1 MGFEKS
7 ARPLARCL
15 QCTKNDRL
23 SLPIRSFTTS
33 RAALLET
40 TTTEPAAAQA
50 PPPPASTPAAL
61 NPELVSKPAQERR
74 LISETGQQPVAS
86 RRRRHMLK
94 QTQNIP
100 FEQLPFQCFQ
110 EARKVLQQD
119 RMEKVEEIKMQRE
132 RIEKLEAEE
141 VAPQNESQKN
151 HRLRSMRERLEH
163 TKILADIN
171 DPIVKKTFE
180 DKQGMSLIMFGLFEY
195 FQRANNLYPGDMN
208 KPIYRH
214 LADKK
219 WRSYKRQV
227 LVQRLTQMN
236 VVPDVMPAIDPV
248 VSTTLMFGRR
258 KVQHGE
264 IVDSRVSEIAP
275 AINIQPYDAGE
286 RLYTIAVIDPD
297 VPNVETD
304 GYDFRCHYLASNI
317 RISPTE
323 TMVRLGDLSAES
335 QVILPWL
342 APYSQKGIPYQR
354 LALVIM
360 EQPAR
365 EAAADAAGPRSQE
378 IDVAKIKAA
387 KRYTKRHNFILRS
400 FATTQ
405 RLKPVGADL
414 FRTTYDEG
422 TAGVMERAGIPGG
435 DVEFKRKKVEPLP
448 YKRLKGSRYR

>member
-1 MGFEKS
+1 M
-7 ARPLARCL
+7 PV
-15 QCTKNDRL
+15 
-23 SLPIRSFTTS
+23 RSFTTS

-40 TTTEPAAAQA
+40 TTTEPASAQA
-50 PPPPASTPAAL
+50 PPPPSDKPAAL

-74 LISETGQQPVAS
+74 LVNETGQQPVAS

-94 QTQNIP
+94 QAQNIP

-110 EARKVLQQD
+110 EARKVLQED
-119 RMEKVEEIKMQRE
+119 RKEKLEDIKMQRE
-132 RIEKLEAEE
+132 RIEKLEAKQ
-141 VAPQNESQKN
+141 VAPQDEGNKN
-151 HRLRSMRERLEH
+151 HRLRSMRHRLEH

-180 DKQGMSLIMFGLFEY
+180 DKQGMSLNMICCSSAE
-195 FQRANNLYPGDMN
+195 ANNINLGDMN

-214 LADKK
+214 LADNK

-227 LVQRLTQMN
+227 IMQRLTQMN
-236 VVPDVMPAIDPV
+236 VVPDVMPTIDPV
-248 VSTTLMFGRR
+248 VSTQLMFGRR

-264 IVDSRVSEIAP
+264 IVDSRVSELAP
-275 AINIQPYDAGE
+275 TIKIQPYDQGE

-297 VPNVETD
+297 VPNVEKD

-323 TMVRLGDLSAES
+323 TIVRLGELSDES

-342 APYSQKGIPYQR
+342 APYSQKGLPYQR

-365 EAAADAAGPRSQE
+365 EAAADTTGPRSQE
-378 IDVAKIKAA
+378 VDVATIKAA

-400 FATTQ
+400 FAQYQKLT
-405 RLKPVGADL
+405 PVGADL
-414 FRTTYDEG
+414 FRTAYDEG
-422 TAGVMERAGIPGG
+422 TAGVMERAGVPGG
-435 DVEFKRKKVEPLP
+435 NVEFKRKKVEPLP
-448 YKRLKGSRYR
+448 YQRLKGSRYR